1 MTTTA
6 APQSFFQRQDV
17 FAPEQEGLL
26 YQDEKVAAH
35 HLLLY
40 VLQAQPQVLA
50 LRPNLA
56 TEQHLHGKV
65 LTHKYRG
72 VSWEKESYFLLGN
85 Q

>member
-1 MTTTA
+1 MF
-6 APQSFFQRQDV
+6 P
-17 FAPEQEGLL
+17 PEQAGLL
-26 YQDEKVAAH
+26 YQDEKVATH

-40 VLQAQPQVLA
+40 VLQALPQVLA

-72 VSWEKESYFLLGN
+72 AVSWENESYFLLGD